1 MKESQCKE
9 VALKDIPS
17 GAFEILLEYM
27 YGGAIGKVDIQVR
40 MYVND
45 FSSHAVMCC
54 EVGMFIQSIIL
65 ILCSCRLHLTCWVWL
80 IGLISRT

>member
-27 YGGAIGKVDIQVR
+27 YGGAIGKVDIQVC

-54 EVGMFIQSIIL
+54 VGMFIQSIIL
-65 ILCSCRLHLTCWVWL
+65 ILFHADCT
-80 IGLISRT
+80 